1 MPSIS
6 YKTPMQSV
14 MGCNIH
20 HCHSLAD
27 QEHPTIR
34 RSSHQGAARYFTHP
48 LMAAARTDPMMRC
61 WSPALHTRSVQSR
74 IQRFDPLV
82 TDSLVHCT

>member
-1 MPSIS
+1 
-6 YKTPMQSV
+6 MQSV
-14 MGCNIH
+14 IGCNIH

-27 QEHPTIR
+27 QEHPMCPAFLTPE
-34 RSSHQGAARYFTHP
+34 SSSVFHSPAHGSGCCWE
-48 LMAAARTDPMMRC
+48 AARTDPMMRQ
-61 WSPALHTRSVQSR
+61 WSPALHTQSVQSR